1 MDHVV
6 VRKLEHL
13 TGSGKTPALGYA
25 VEMRERPGPVF
36 KHGAFPGDVVWIQ
49 LRGGLLIA
57 KARIRLCWIGEY
69 SSVPEIR
76 VRTKGSQLHD
86 VAGFWSG
93 RPRYGY
99 AAVASLENEVWME
112 PQWAGPRTYSY
123 EWVLLDD
130 AKKRAAWLDPKAPPR
145 GQQDLAGQMRAW
157 SRERQ

>member
-1 MDHVV
+1 MDHVL
-6 VRKLEHL
+6 VRRLEHL
-13 TGSGKTPALGYA
+13 TGSGRAPALGYA

-36 KHGAFPGDVVWIQ
+36 KHGAFPGDTVWIQ
-49 LRGGLLIA
+49 LRGGLLVG
-57 KARIRLCWIGEY
+57 KARITLCWIGEY

-99 AAVASLENEVWME
+99 AAVAGLDNEAWIE
-112 PQWAGPRTYSY
+112 PTWAGPRTYSY

-130 AKKRAAWLDPKAPPR
+130 AKKRASWLDPKAPPR
-145 GQQDLAGQMRAW
+145 SKDDLRDQFR
-157 SRERQ
+157 SL